1 MQITNPQPL
10 SLRLRNNWIAL
21 KAMVYKEL
29 IIMTRYPVNFVASFF
44 QIFFIIAVFTLA
56 GLAFSDHPQGGG
68 SDALISSMMAT
79 GFILYIYI
87 SDTLWTIGYNV
98 RREQIEG
105 TLEQLY
111 LSPANKFSNLVS
123 RVTNLLIW
131 TTLMCVVAVIVLS
144 SLLGGLSFQYP
155 LRGLYILV
163 MSLLGTF
170 GMGFA
175 FAALTLRIKE
185 TASTLVNLLQ
195 FGLMI
200 ACAMFFPFSSL
211 PNWML
216 WISRVI
222 PVSYMVDA
230 FRSTLMGYPPGF
242 PELAPIEVELIIITA
257 FGLLMPL
264 LGYVL
269 YRRAED
275 TARYKGTLAEY

>member
-1 MQITNPQPL
+1 MQTANSQPI
-10 SLRLRNNWIAL
+10 SVRIRHNWIAL
-21 KAMVYKEL
+21 TAMVYKEL

-56 GLAFSDHPQGGG
+56 GLTFSEDPQGG
-68 SDALISSMMAT
+68 SDTIISSMMAT

-111 LSPANKFSNLVS
+111 LSPANKFANLVS

-131 TTLMCVVAVIVLS
+131 TSLLCVVALLVLG
-144 SLLGGLSFQYP
+144 SLLGGLSFQNP
-155 LRGLYILV
+155 LLGLYILL

-200 ACAMFFPFSSL
+200 LCAMFFPFASL
-211 PNWML
+211 PDWL
-216 WISRVI
+216 IAVSRLI

-230 FRSTLMGYPPGF
+230 FRSTLMGYPTGF
-242 PELAPIEVELIIITA
+242 PELAPIGVEIAIVTV
-257 FGLLMPL
+257 FGLLMPV
-264 LGYVL
+264 LGYYL
-269 YRRAED
+269 YRWAED
-275 TARYKGTLAEY
+275 AARRKGTLAEY